1 MLGIAGRRLSAF
13 PWVRLVHADFADLDA
28 LREAAGGRTFDGALL
43 DLGISSLQL
52 DDPARGFSFRVE
64 GPLDMRRDPD
74 GGGPT
79 AAEVLRDTREKELA
93 DLFFRFGEERFS
105 RRIARAVVE
114 RRKRDPIRT
123 TTGLAELVSSA
134 IPRRA
139 WPRDI
144 HPATRVFQALRI
156 AVNRELSS
164 LGAFLDAIPRHL
176 SPGGRV
182 AVISFHSLEDRM
194 VKTAFRRPARRSGRR
209 RADAGTVDPQA
220 GRPVG
225 TGSAGKPE
233 GAQREAPRGAPDA
246 MEETDMRRMIVGNG
260 VCMITEIR
268 KEPPGGPRGPP
279 AARIRRPVP
288 GPSRHRPVQ
297 RLAVGPVHPHGV
309 PGFLRPRGEAHPSE
323 GAGGS
328 PAGGAG
334 AEEPRPH
341 PRHRPE
347 RPAHGARAD
356 GPGDPV
362 R

>member
-1 MLGIAGRRLSAF
+1 MSPGHIPVLFHETLEGLAPAPGGIFLDGTTGAGGHAAEIAARIGPRGLLVCADADPSMLGIAGLRLSAF
-13 PWVRLVHADFADLDA
+13 PWVRLVRADFADLDA
-28 LREAAGGRTFDGALL
+28 LRETAGGRTFDGALL

-79 AAEVLRDTREKELA
+79 AAEILRDTREKDLA
-93 DLFFRFGEERFS
+93 DIFYQFGEERFS

-164 LGAFLDAIPRHL
+164 LETFLDAIPRHL
-176 SPGGRV
+176 SRGGRV

-194 VKTAFRRPARRSGRR
+194 VKTAFRRPVPGPGQEETGLERLTRKPVVPSEREARENPRARSAKLRVARRS
-209 RADAGTVDPQA
+209 D
-220 GRPVG
+220 
-225 TGSAGKPE
+225 
-233 GAQREAPRGAPDA
+233 
-246 MEETDMRRMIVGNG
+246 
-260 VCMITEIR
+260 
-268 KEPPGGPRGPP
+268 GG
-279 AARIRRPVP
+279 
-288 GPSRHRPVQ
+288 
-297 RLAVGPVHPHGV
+297 
-309 PGFLRPRGEAHPSE
+309 
-323 GAGGS
+323 
-328 PAGGAG
+328 
-334 AEEPRPH
+334 
-341 PRHRPE
+341 
-347 RPAHGARAD
+347 D
-356 GPGDPV
+356 
-362 R
+362 

>member
-1 MLGIAGRRLSAF
+1 LEWLAPAPGETFLDGTTGAGGHAAEIAARIGPRGLLVCADADPSMLGIAVHRLSAF
-13 PWVRLVHADFADLDA
+13 PWVRLVRADFADLDA
-28 LREAAGGRTFDGALL
+28 LRETAGGRTFDGALL

-52 DDPARGFSFRVE
+52 DDPPRGFSFRLE

-79 AAEVLRDTREKELA
+79 AAEVLRDTREKDLA
-93 DLFFRFGEERFS
+93 DLFFQFGEERFS

-114 RRKRDPIRT
+114 RRKREPIRT

-194 VKTAFRRPARRSGRR
+194 VKTAFRRSA
-209 RADAGTVDPQA
+209 AGPGEEEPILERLT
-220 GRPVG
+220 RKPVVP
-225 TGSAGKPE
+225 SE
-233 GAQREAPRGAPDA
+233 REARENPRARSA
-246 MEETDMRRMIVGNG
+246 KLRVALRRD
-260 VCMITEIR
+260 
-268 KEPPGGPRGPP
+268 GGC
-279 AARIRRPVP
+279 
-288 GPSRHRPVQ
+288 
-297 RLAVGPVHPHGV
+297 
-309 PGFLRPRGEAHPSE
+309 
-323 GAGGS
+323 
-328 PAGGAG
+328 
-334 AEEPRPH
+334 
-341 PRHRPE
+341 
-347 RPAHGARAD
+347 
-356 GPGDPV
+356 
-362 R
+362 